1 MCRKPAADW
10 ELAYASFDGAM
21 PECPGREC
29 PQACCNDKQVRTT
42 RGVVTATTSMDPDEF
57 QYQQGL
63 NPPLEELGVS
73 GQEVF
78 VITGVMFQ
86 MQQTAHRILIQGC
99 RDLETGKCNLE
110 GRKPTICR
118 MRPLEADPRHPCP
131 DGCPK
136 GQKILANPKTRQGVC
151 DLSVAVGLMT
161 EAEVA
166 TWEANAQKQ
175 LKSKD

>member
-1 MCRKPAADW
+1 MTAKPTPNW
-10 ELAYASFDGAM
+10 ELAYESFDGAM
-21 PECPGREC
+21 PECPGQKC

-42 RGVVTATTSMDPDEF
+42 SGVVTAVTSMDPDEF
-57 QYQQGL
+57 RYQQIL
-63 NPPLEELGVS
+63 DPPLEELGVS

-78 VITGVMFQ
+78 VITGVMFR

-118 MRPLEADPRHPCP
+118 MRPLEADPRNPCP

-136 GQKILANPKTRQGVC
+136 RQKILANPKTRQGVC
-151 DLSVAVGLMT
+151 NLAVAARLMT
-161 EAEVA
+161 DEEVEI
-166 TWEANAQKQ
+166 WEENAQKQ
-175 LKSKD
+175 LGQKD